1 MQQQLINLSP
11 DLKKLRD
18 EGLSLTINGGYVC
31 IHHIPYVNEKKEVKF
46 GKLISE
52 LTIAGGSTSKPST
65 HAIYFMGE
73 KPCHKNGTEQ
83 IEIVNSSPHQALVGE
98 LVGDHYLSSKPSVGY
113 YENYYD
119 KFSRYIQLLSI
130 PARSIKPNV
139 TAYNFDPVIDT
150 DEETVFNYL
159 DTSSSRANI
168 TKVNEKFKG
177 QKVGIIGLGGTGSYI
192 LDLVSK
198 TPVTEINLFDADDFS
213 QHNAFRSPGAAS
225 LEALN
230 EKLKKAD
237 YFQRIYSNMHKGIV
251 AHIAYVNEDN
261 IELIK
266 NLSFVFI
273 CVDKNSVR
281 QQIIQQ
287 LLKFEIPF
295 IDVGLGV
302 TLVDNQLIGI
312 VRTTTGTSQ
321 KSDHLEKR
329 IAQDDTDQN
338 EYVTNIQIA
347 DLNALNAVMAII
359 KWKKLTGFYQDLIHE
374 HQSSYSIN
382 VGQLLNGDTT
392 D

>member
-18 EGLSLTINGGYVC
+18 EGLSLMINGGYVC

-46 GKLISE
+46 GTLISE
-52 LTIAGGSTSKPST
+52 LTIAGGSSAKPST

-83 IEIVNSSPHQALVGE
+83 IEIVNSSPHQALVGD
-98 LVGDHYLSSKPSVGY
+98 LVGDHYLSSKPSIGY

-130 PARSIKPNV
+130 PARSINPNV

-150 DEETVFNYL
+150 AEETVFNYL

-198 TPVTEINLFDADDFS
+198 TPVTEIHLFDADDFS

-230 EKLKKAD
+230 EKLKKAE

-251 AHIAYVNEDN
+251 SHIAYVNEDN

-266 NLSFVFI
+266 DLSFVFI

-302 TLVDNQLIGI
+302 TLVDDQLIGI
-312 VRTTTGTSQ
+312 VRTTTGTPQ

-329 IAQDDTDQN
+329 IAQEDTDQN

-347 DLNALNAVMAII
+347 DLNALNAVMAVI
-359 KWKKLTGFYQDLIHE
+359 KWKKLSGFYQDLIHE
-374 HQSSYSIN
+374 HQTSYSIN

>member
-18 EGLSLTINGGYVC
+18 EGLSLAIYGGYVC
-31 IHHIPYVNEKKEVKF
+31 IHHIPYVNEKKEVKI
-46 GKLISE
+46 GTLISE
-52 LTIAGGSTSKPST
+52 LTLSGGKTAKPST

-73 KPCHKNGTEQ
+73 KPCHKDGSEQ
-83 IEIVNSSPHQALVGE
+83 IEIVNNSPHQALVGE
-98 LVGDHYLSSKPSVGY
+98 LIGDHFLSSKPSTGY
-113 YENYYD
+113 YDNYYD
-119 KFSRYIQLLSI
+119 KFSRYISLLSI
-130 PARSIKPNV
+130 PARSIVPDV
-139 TAYNFDPVIDT
+139 TAYNFYPVIDS
-150 DEETVFNYL
+150 EEDTVFNYF

-168 TKVNEKFKG
+168 TKINEKFKG

-198 TPVTEINLFDADDFS
+198 TPVTEIHLFDADDFS

-225 LEALN
+225 IESLTG
-230 EKLKKAD
+230 KQKKSE
-237 YFQRIYSNMHKGIV
+237 YFQRIYSNMHRGIV
-251 AHIAYVNEDN
+251 SHVTYVNEDN
-261 IELIK
+261 ISLIK
-266 NLSFVFI
+266 DLSFVFI

-281 QQIIQQ
+281 QEILKQ
-287 LLKFEIPF
+287 LVKFEIPF

-302 TLVDNQLIGI
+302 TLVDDQLIGI
-312 VRTTTGTSQ
+312 VRATTGTPQ
-321 KSDHLEKR
+321 KNDHLEKR
-329 IAQDDTDQN
+329 IAQEDTDQN

-347 DLNALNAVMAII
+347 DLNALNAVMAVI